1 MKLVKLS
8 LVAALAAGAFSAAN
22 ATPVE
27 EAIKDIDVS
36 GVLRYRYDTGRFGNR
51 GYGFEDQRS
60 SINDR
65 QNHNYRAQ
73 LNFSGA
79 IADNFKAFVQFDY
92 SAKDGGYGPDS
103 VSNTS
108 NTLNVRQLYLTYTNE
123 DVATSVIAGK
133 QQLNTIWTDNGIDGL
148 VGTGIKVVNNSIDGL
163 TLAAF
168 AVDSFNT
175 DTEGDTLAGSKI
187 FNGYVE
193 KNSKNFPE
201 GTKLNINPYA
211 GNLYGAA
218 AIGSYD
224 IAGGQFNPQ
233 LWLSYLNDTGFF
245 YALDVAYNTTIFDG
259 VNWNIEGAYLGNSLD
274 SKMKSKNTAIVT
286 EYDGNGKSDVITGD
300 EMMANGN
307 LFALKGTVAV
317 NGWDAS
323 LGGIYYGKK
332 DKLTINT
339 LEDQGNIG
347 GLLAGEEIF
356 YTDGSNLN
364 GDIGRNIF
372 GYVTAGYTF
381 NEIVRVGADFVY
393 GGTKTDPE
401 AESTGGKKFEAVARV
416 DYKYS
421 PKLNFSA
428 FYSYVNVDNNHKNEY
443 DGRDGRK
450 NTVRLQALYKF

>member
-8 LVAALAAGAFSAAN
+8 LVAALAAGAFSVAN
-22 ATPVE
+22 ATPLE

-36 GVLRYRYDTGRFGNR
+36 GVLRYRYDTGRFGDR
-51 GYGFEDQRS
+51 GYGFQDQRS

-73 LNFSGA
+73 VNLSTA
-79 IADNFKAFVQFDY
+79 IADNFKAFVQFNY
-92 SAKDGGYGPDS
+92 SAKDGGYGADS

-108 NTLNVRQLYLTYTNE
+108 NTFSVRQLYLTYTNE
-123 DVATSVIAGK
+123 DVATSVILGK

-148 VGTGIKVVNNSIDGL
+148 VGTGVKVVNNSIDGL

-175 DTEGDTLAGSKI
+175 DTEGDILASSKLFNSATTNPAGAPQDGTL
-187 FNGYVE
+187 
-193 KNSKNFPE
+193 
-201 GTKLNINPYA
+201 LNVNPYA

-218 AIGSYD
+218 AIGSYEVL
-224 IAGGQFNPQ
+224 GGQLNPQ

-245 YALDVAYNTTIFDG
+245 YALDVAYSTTIFDG
-259 VNWNIEGAYLGNSLD
+259 INWTLKGTYLGNSLD
-274 SKMKSKNTAIVT
+274 SKMKSKDTIIATKYVGGVGTDVT
-286 EYDGNGKSDVITGD
+286 GE
-300 EMMANGN
+300 EAMANGN
-307 LFALKGTVAV
+307 LFALKGAIEV

-332 DKLTINT
+332 DKLTFNT
-339 LEDQGNIG
+339 LEDVGN
-347 GLLAGEEIF
+347 LDLAGAEIF

-381 NEIVRVGADFVY
+381 NETVRVGADLVY
-393 GGTKTDPE
+393 GGTKTMDN
-401 AESTGGKKFEAVARV
+401 SGGEKLEAVARV
-416 DYKYS
+416 SYKYS

-428 FYSYVNVDNNHKNEY
+428 FYSYVNVSNDNQGQE
-443 DGRDGRK
+443 DGRK